1 MNENDSTS
9 KIDVKNSQGSL
20 FQNQKL
26 ETTHHETKTING
38 LQTLTQTF
46 LCPIKPSRNII
57 SLSPAFEF
65 NGFRWLIQ
73 FLNNGDASKELE
85 VSFHDQLHPRVY
97 GLHVKPI
104 ACIDKSLM
112 QMFITNKIALDYQF
126 SVDLVQ
132 DHVSQ
137 TNRLSNKLAFG
148 M

>member
-9 KIDVKNSQGSL
+9 KIDVKNGVLL
-20 FQNQKL
+20 FQHQNL
-26 ETTHHETKTING
+26 ETTPHETKTIIG

-46 LCPIKPSRNII
+46 LVPIKPYRNII

-65 NGFRWLIQ
+65 NGFQWLIQ
-73 FLNNGDASKELE
+73 FLNNGDTSKELE
-85 VSFHDQLHPRVY
+85 ISFHNQSHPRLY

-104 ACIDKSLM
+104 ACVDKSVM
-112 QMFITNKIALDYQF
+112 QMFMTNKITLDYQF
-126 SVDLVQ
+126 SINLVQ

-137 TNRLSNKLAFG
+137 TNRLSNKLTFG